1 MTPGRLGSVRP
12 KDFIGK
18 LSRTGYRVDHQ
29 SGSHAILINDA
40 GIRLTVP
47 VHARDMKRGLLVS
60 PFKQASLSSATF
72 SSSWTYSLM
81 LSRIRPVGP

>member
-12 KDFIGK
+12 KDFIRK
-18 LSRTGYRVDHQ
+18 LSRAGYRVDHQ

-60 PFKQASLSSATF
+60 LLKQAALTPDQF
-72 SSSWTYSLM
+72 RDL
-81 LSRIRPVGP
+81 